1 MAAAAAESR
10 PEVGSSRSN
19 TRGCLTSAMLN
30 ERRRRWPPES
40 PWKKR
45 PPALVCC
52 ADVMPV
58 AESRSSIAA
67 SRAPAESAGW

>member
-1 MAAAAAESR
+1 MAAAAAESS
-10 PEVGSSRSN
+10 PEVGSSRMS
-19 TRGCLTSAMLN
+19 TRGCLTSAIHS

-40 PWKKR
+40 PWKRR

-58 AESRSSIAA
+58 AESKPSIAA